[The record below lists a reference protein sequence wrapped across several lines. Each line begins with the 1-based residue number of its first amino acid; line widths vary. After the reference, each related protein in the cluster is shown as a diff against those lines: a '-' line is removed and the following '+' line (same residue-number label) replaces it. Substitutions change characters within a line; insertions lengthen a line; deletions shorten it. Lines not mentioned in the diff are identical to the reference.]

1 MTILNWIAYF
11 IWFLAA
17 CIAFLAL
24 ANEEFIL
31 LSMAIGTAIAGTFL
45 FYFGRIVFLLSEIRD
60 ALVDE
65 PEQTSEV
72 DEPEQTAEPPLDAT
86 KPVRSIEEVSADLKR
101 LKSKV

>member
-45 FYFGRIVFLLSEIRD
+45 FYFGRVVFLLSEIRD
-60 ALVDE
+60 AL
-65 PEQTSEV
+65 V

-86 KPVRSIEEVSADLKR
+86 KPVRSIEEVSADRKR

>member
-65 PEQTSEV
+65 PEQT
-72 DEPEQTAEPPLDAT
+72 AEPPLDAT